1 METNNSNKGARMT
14 ISVKMHNLSHA
25 MDLVCLDRM
34 RAVRGAVTAEHLGDH
49 AVSIKIHPGFA
60 SEVTRIL
67 ECDYRVAN
75 FSVA

>member
-1 METNNSNKGARMT
+1 METNNRNKGAKMT

-25 MDLVCLDRM
+25 SGLVCLDRM
-34 RAVRGAVTAEHLGDH
+34 RGVRGVVTAKYLGDH

-60 SEVTRIL
+60 AEVTRIL
-67 ECDYRVAN
+67 ECDYRVAD